1 MDALAHDPRH
11 PIAVVAERTGLS
23 LDVLRAW
30 ERRYSAVTP
39 SRSQGGQ
46 RLYSDADV
54 ERLRLIHAASSA
66 GRSIGQVAAMS
77 TEALSALAAE
87 DASVRSAVPPQ
98 AHSLRAAE
106 TLDAAVA
113 HTRALQSAALAG
125 ELRRA
130 ATSLGVA
137 SFVDQVAAP
146 LMRRI
151 GDEWHAG
158 SLTIAQEHLAT
169 AVLRDLLV
177 ETMRGFS
184 APPGAERIVVATP
197 AGERHEIGAAIVGAS
212 AAAEGFN
219 VIYLGADLPAADIV
233 AATRAAGARV
243 VALSI
248 VYAEERRRLLDEV
261 RRIREALPPDIR
273 LIIGG
278 AGAHSMASPLRALG
292 VEISQRI
299 DRPGKELAPGGDRG
313 WYSRG

>member
-1 MDALAHDPRH
+1 MDAPADDPRH
-11 PIAVVAERTGLS
+11 PIAVVADRTGLS
-23 LDVLRAW
+23 QDVLRAW

-77 TEALSALAAE
+77 TEALSLLAAE
-87 DASVRSAVPPQ
+87 DAAATPAAPSA
-98 AHSLRAAE
+98 ALSLRASE
-106 TLDAAVA
+106 ILDAAIG
-113 HTRALQSAALAG
+113 HTRALESSALAG

-137 SFVDQVAAP
+137 AFVEQVAAP

-177 ETMRGFS
+177 EIMRGVVS
-184 APPGAERIVVATP
+184 PPGSERMVVATP

-212 AAAEGFN
+212 AAADGWN
-219 VIYLGADLPAADIV
+219 VLYLGADLPAEDVV
-233 AATRAAGARV
+233 AAAYASGARV
-243 VALSI
+243 VALSV
-248 VYAEERRRLLDEV
+248 VYAEERRSLLDEV
-261 RRIREALPPDIR
+261 GRIREALPPDIR
-273 LIIGG
+273 VIVGG
-278 AGAHSMASPLRALG
+278 AGAHSMASSLRAVG
-292 VEISQRI
+292 VEINQRI
-299 DRPGKELAPGGDRG
+299 ERPVEG
-313 WYSRG
+313 